1 MKIVSIMDVAELE
14 KVFIKGIVSIG
25 TFQATATSIS
35 NIAAYFTMRFKSQ
48 EHTSVEF

>member
-35 NIAAYFTMRFKSQ
+35 NAAYFTMRFKSQ